1 MGDETT
7 AAVGMGVGA
16 ARLMELFM
24 DNVLVD
30 AIISNRYYGS
40 VSYQLGVNHNAR
52 GERKEQATTC
62 LPQKPVGYQ
71 QNTNLHTTVVVLDTK

>member
-40 VSYQLGVNHNAR
+40 ESIDLG
-52 GERKEQATTC
+52 C
-62 LPQKPVGYQ
+62 
-71 QNTNLHTTVVVLDTK
+71 TKMK

>member
-16 ARLMELFM
+16 ARLIELFM

-30 AIISNRYYGS
+30 AIVSTREYYGS
-40 VSYQLGVNHNAR
+40 DTTWGTKNASVLW
-52 GERKEQATTC
+52 EREAATCHSRKNTKEEC
-62 LPQKPVGYQ
+62 
-71 QNTNLHTTVVVLDTK
+71 

>member
-30 AIISNRYYGS
+30 AIISNRY
-40 VSYQLGVNHNAR
+40 LD
-52 GERKEQATTC
+52 
-62 LPQKPVGYQ
+62 L
-71 QNTNLHTTVVVLDTK
+71 NLSTWGAPK